1 MKINNLKINGF
12 GKLENNSINLDDNI
26 NIIYGKN
33 EAGKTSL
40 LKFIAGMFYGVSKN
54 KNGKDISDYDK
65 YNPWNASEFSG
76 KIKYTLDNGDEY
88 EVFRDFSKKAPKI
101 YNDKLEDI
109 SNEFTIDKSKQ
120 NQFFVEQTLVDE
132 ELFFNTL
139 GVEQK
144 QIELDESGK
153 RNVVQKLTNLVSSG
167 DDNTSFKKSI
177 DKLNKKL
184 LDEVGN
190 ARTVGRPINIV
201 EEKIEEL
208 ESQKKELNYDKETI
222 YRIDKQIQEKQQDL
236 RENELDLEIISDI
249 KNLKQSFVIDEEK
262 IKIKEEMISEQKEK
276 EEDIAKQLKQ
286 NTVEKRKINPILI
299 LLAGV
304 IIVLAASFL
313 LKSFVLKLIID
324 ILIAA
329 LLIIHPI
336 VYLKDIKK
344 NNKEKNEQL
353 GIKKQIELLKINQE
367 EVKSETDIL
376 RKNLSNKREE
386 EKQKLIAKYS
396 KEYLI
401 NELDNK
407 QGNELEIE
415 ITRCREAINEIRLE
429 INSLTIE
436 KNNILSKAEKIIQID
451 EKLDGL
457 LEQKEEIVNLS
468 NIINLAKEELE
479 HAYENMKNN
488 VTPKLTKHLGEL
500 IEKATNGKYKN
511 VQFSDENGLTVELE
525 NGEYVNCSRLS
536 IGTIE
541 QMYLDL
547 RLSILKQIS
556 KETMPIILDEPFAYS
571 DDNRL
576 ANILEYI
583 SKNYTENQV
592 IIFTCT
598 DREKQALES
607 LGIQYNLV
615 ELM

>member
-201 EEKIEEL
+201 EEEIEEL

-249 KNLKQSFVIDEEK
+249 KSLKHSLVIDEEK
-262 IKIKEEMISEQKEK
+262 IKIKEEMLLEQKGK
-276 EEDIAKQLKQ
+276 EENIAKQLKD
-286 NTVEKRKINPILI
+286 VAEKRKISPSLLLI
-299 LLAGV
+299 VGV
-304 IIVLAASFL
+304 IIVLATSFL
-313 LKSFVLKLIID
+313 LKSFTLKLVID
-324 ILIAA
+324 ILVVL
-329 LLIIHPI
+329 LLIIYSI
-336 VYLKDIKK
+336 VYFKTTKRS
-344 NNKEKNEQL
+344 NNEKNEQL
-353 GIKKQIELLKINQE
+353 VIKKQIELLKANQE
-367 EVKSETDIL
+367 EVKSELDIL
-376 RKNLSNKREE
+376 RKDLLKKKEE
-386 EKQKLIAKYS
+386 EKQKLKTKYL

-401 NELDNK
+401 NELDSK
-407 QGNELEIE
+407 EDSELESE

-436 KNNILSKAEKIIQID
+436 KNNILSRAEKAIQID
-451 EKLDGL
+451 EKLQAL
-457 LEQKEEIVNLS
+457 IEQKEDIVNLS

-479 HAYENMKNN
+479 HAYESMKND
-488 VTPKLTKHLGEL
+488 VTPKLTKYLGEL
-500 IEKATNGKYKN
+500 IEKATDGKYKN
-511 VQFSDENGLTVELE
+511 VKFSDENGLTVELE

-547 RLSILKQIS
+547 RLSILKEIS

-576 ANILEYI
+576 ENILEYI

-598 DREKQALES
+598 EREKQALEK
-607 LGIQYNLV
+607 LGIRYNLV
-615 ELM
+615 ELI